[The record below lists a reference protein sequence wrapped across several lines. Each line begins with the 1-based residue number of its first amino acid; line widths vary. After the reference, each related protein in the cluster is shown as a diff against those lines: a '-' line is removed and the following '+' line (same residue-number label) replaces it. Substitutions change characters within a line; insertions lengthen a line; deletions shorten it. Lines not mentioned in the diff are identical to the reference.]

1 MLRKT
6 YRVQSVRS
14 VRTLPAHL
22 YHRRDFER
30 RNRAMRY
37 IKEEYDYISSIRRN
51 NILFDMA
58 LYKLD
63 QMIAEMKFNHTYDPY
78 TVLTVPRIR
87 AQIKLTDKYDPQ
99 FRTKNKGGFRP
110 PSECQKS
117 G

>member
-1 MLRKT
+1 MCRKK
-6 YRVQSVRS
+6 RRVRS
-14 VRTLPAHL
+14 VSTLPKRL
-22 YHRRDFER
+22 FYKYDFER
-30 RNRAMRY
+30 RKRAMRY
-37 IKEEYDYISSIRRN
+37 IKEEYDYITSARRN

-99 FRTKNKGGFRP
+99 FRTKNK
-110 PSECQKS
+110 
-117 G
+117 

>member
-30 RNRAMRY
+30 RKRAMHY

-51 NILFDMA
+51 NILFD
-58 LYKLD
+58 
-63 QMIAEMKFNHTYDPY
+63 
-78 TVLTVPRIR
+78 IR
-87 AQIKLTDKYDPQ
+87 GAFAPHNYLPSAVSFFPSLSFTSAP
-99 FRTKNKGGFRP
+99 FSASGMGRP
-110 PSECQKS
+110 IRPAFSSMESPSLAM
-117 G
+117 